1 LTLISHVPCEVDLLP
16 ICYVFLVSLLWGLA
30 DVFFVKGM
38 QKRRKGKEMS
48 ESKRQSKEE
57 KRVQKG
63 GLSRR
68 QFLSGVGVAGLAA
81 AGAGA
86 GIAGCSP
93 ADGGASSGGG
103 AVSGGGGATA
113 SDGEL
118 IGAAYLNPQD
128 YDYRQ
133 NTTDFKTLFSPV
145 KLGPVES
152 SVRIIKSAA
161 GSATYLKGPSDEML
175 EYYVNF
181 AKGGVEFIIIEGVD
195 WLAPVPGPFPGGVTV
210 PKEEAIAFGKKL
222 VEECGK
228 YGASLIMQWGAFAPG
243 ALEELTVAQIQEIED
258 MGIVQAQWYQDMG
271 FKGLELHMT
280 GGGLANSLQS
290 LFWNTRTDEYGAGS
304 IENRARQS
312 VNTIKKIKAAV
323 GDDFGVGAL
332 IECVVENDNVTNNIG
347 EAFMWADS
355 DITLPYTKT
364 KTIEEG
370 IEIVKLLEEAGLDWV
385 QCRIGITDYHPA
397 QFASDLYFIL
407 NGLEGASSFGT
418 QFDFSRHFQGEI
430 IGNHS
435 GAGMLIDVAKRY
447 KEALN
452 IPVGA
457 VTYMDPAHAPDFFEA
472 ALADGKLDFYSMTR
486 PLTVDPEYV
495 NKLREGRRDEIAPC
509 CRCLC
514 CHIGSNESNRE
525 LGYCRVN
532 ALTQRVLSGVSGTP
546 TTYELPPLSGSP
558 KNVMVIGG
566 GPGGLEAAR
575 VAAARGHKVTLYEKN
590 GALGGKLDF
599 ASRVKGPHENLDD
612 LKAYLEKQ
620 QEVNGV
626 TVVLN
631 KEVDAA
637 FINAE
642 APDVVILAIGS
653 LPGVVGVDGSNSV
666 PVIDYDS
673 FETADL
679 GENVVVFGSNA
690 QAFDAA
696 LWLTV
701 HKKKVNLVTP
711 RPNNELDQGQSQHAF
726 RFMTSSLYTLGLK
739 AWPESSIKSVG
750 DGQITI
756 TSKIKNVD
764 INIPAD
770 AIINAADVLPNKSLL
785 DEVSVAETY
794 AIGDCGDSY
803 SIALAIQAGNDVG
816 RTI

>member
-1 LTLISHVPCEVDLLP
+1 MDTERKEAKMKREV
-16 ICYVFLVSLLWGLA
+16 
-30 DVFFVKGM
+30 
-38 QKRRKGKEMS
+38 RRLSGE
-48 ESKRQSKEE
+48 
-57 KRVQKG
+57 V
-63 GLSRR
+63 SRR
-68 QFLSGVGVAGLAA
+68 QFLTGMGAAGLAV
-81 AGAGA
+81 AGAGL
-86 GIAGCSP
+86 AGCSP
-93 ADGGASSGGG
+93 SGGSAVPGGDGGAA
-103 AVSGGGGATA
+103 AVSD
-113 SDGEL
+113 SSEL
-118 IGAAYLNPQD
+118 IPAASLNPQD

-195 WLAPVPGPFPGGVTV
+195 WLAPIPGPFPGGVTV
-210 PKEEAIAFGKKL
+210 PKEDAIAFGKKL

-243 ALEELTVAQIQEIED
+243 AVEELTIEQIQQIED
-258 MGIVQAQWYQDMG
+258 MGIIQAQWYKDMG

-290 LFWNTRTDEYGAGS
+290 LYWNTRTDEYGAGS

-323 GDDFGVGAL
+323 PDFGVGAL

-385 QCRIGITDYHPA
+385 QCRIGITHYHPA
-397 QFASDLYFIL
+397 QFASDLYFLL
-407 NGLEGASSFGT
+407 NGLEGESSFGT

-435 GAGMLIDVAKRY
+435 GAGMLINVAKRY
-447 KEALN
+447 KEALS

-472 ALADGKLDFYSMTR
+472 ALADGKLDFYAMTR
-486 PLTVDPEYV
+486 PLTVDTEYV
-495 NKLREGRRDEIAPC
+495 NKLREGRVDEVAPC

-532 ALTQRVLSGVSGTP
+532 ALTQRVLSGVPGTP
-546 TTYELPPLSGSP
+546 ETYELPALSGSP

-566 GPGGLEAAR
+566 GPGGMEAAR
-575 VAAARGHKVTLYEKN
+575 IAAARGHNVTLYEKS

-612 LKAYLEKQ
+612 LKAYLTRQ

-637 FINAE
+637 FIESE
-642 APDVVILAIGS
+642 APDAVVLAIGG
-653 LPGVVGVDGSNSV
+653 LPGEVGVEGSSSV
-666 PVIDYDS
+666 PVVDYSS

-679 GENVVVFGSNA
+679 GENVIVYGSNA

-696 LWLTV
+696 LWATV
-701 HKKKVNLVTP
+701 HKKKVTIVTP
-711 RPNNELDQGQSQHAF
+711 HPNNELDEGQSQHAF
-726 RFMTSSLYTLGLK
+726 RFMTSSLYTLGMK
-739 AWPESSIKSVG
+739 VYPESSIKSVG
-750 DGQITI
+750 DGSVVI
-756 TSKIKNVD
+756 TSKVKGVD
-764 INIPAD
+764 IDIPAD
-770 AIINAADVLPNKSLL
+770 AIINAADLVSNKSLL
-785 DEVSVAETY
+785 DGISVAETY

-803 SIALAIQAGNDVG
+803 SIAFAIQAGNDIG
-816 RTI
+816 RAL